1 MLFVDWNLS
10 ILYTGIRVIKGV
22 SLVRTDDYQR
32 RAEQGFAG
40 LPVAEPLKHDA
51 LRALKHWLDDDAL
64 APYRAQLHGLID
76 AERWSLLLDSFYR
89 VLPFGTGGR
98 RGPVGIGPN
107 RFNPWTL
114 ASSVQGHAAY
124 LRERHPGASLSVVI
138 ACDVRVFQDLRR
150 LYDPDLP
157 NPLLGLTSR
166 DFAREAA
173 GVYAAHGIAV
183 HMLPEDAETYLST
196 PELSYTIRALGA
208 SAGLNISASHNH
220 PDDNGGKFYNAQGA
234 QDVPPDDETMA
245 NKVAH
250 VTQTAGATQAPPLDF
265 AAVKASGLLSPLPP
279 RLHEAYV
286 ALNVA
291 QSLQPAARRARIVF
305 TPLHGT
311 ADNTAGTVL
320 RRAGFDVQTVAEQAT
335 PDGAFPAVPFRAP
348 NPEVPQAMA
357 MGMALADKLD
367 ADAVLA
373 CDPDADRIG
382 ACSRTPDGAYRFLT
396 GNEIAVLLTHY
407 KLHQLQRLGRLPAR
421 PLVIKT
427 EVTTELLRP
436 ITDHFGGTLIGDL
449 LVGIKYHAN
458 VLHHIEQRRRYGAV
472 TAALDD
478 FIIAA
483 EESHGILVTP
493 ELRDKDA
500 AGAALLLAEL
510 AAWQRQQGRLLLDYL
525 DDIYKRYGYVAN
537 LGTSMVMSGAEGA
550 GRIQHIQDTLR
561 RNPPA
566 EVGGWA
572 VTRAV
577 DHWDESGVHGA
588 LLCDTDR
595 AARNVLAYRLANGA
609 RVIIRPSGTEPK
621 NKIYLEV
628 PAPPLGIEAGDDALA
643 RSKADTDAMAQRLA
657 DDFTRQMLAAIG
669 VHLPDYALRI
679 SALVPLDKRL
689 DFVER
694 FVPGFE
700 ERVLACTQGQ
710 GEPEA
715 VSRWVDDQL
724 APYGKDARGLVSDA
738 VAAYLHG
745 ERRQLQ
751 ASVAASMRRQCLDAM
766 ETIFFGLQG
775 SGQ

>member
-1 MLFVDWNLS
+1 ME
-10 ILYTGIRVIKGV
+10 
-22 SLVRTDDYQR
+22 TDDMNDFQR
-32 RAEQGFAG
+32 RAERGFAG
-40 LPVAEPLKHDA
+40 LQVAESLKQNA
-51 LRALKHWLDDDAL
+51 MRALADWLTEDAL
-64 APYRAQLHGLID
+64 APYRAQLHWLID
-76 AERWSLLLDSFYR
+76 AERWSLLLDGFYR

-114 ASSVQGHAAY
+114 ASSVQGHVAY
-124 LRERHPGASLSVVI
+124 LRERHPGTPLSVVI
-138 ACDVRVFQDLRR
+138 AYDVRVFQDLRG
-150 LYDPDLP
+150 LYNPDLP
-157 NPLLGLTSR
+157 NPLLGMTSR
-166 DFAREAA
+166 DFARVAA

-183 HMLPEDAETYLST
+183 HTLPEDAETYIST

-245 NKVAH
+245 NKVADITR
-250 VTQTAGATQAPPLDF
+250 VEALDF
-265 AAVKASGLLSPLPP
+265 AAAKASGLLSPVPP
-279 RLHEAYV
+279 RVHEAYV

-291 QSLQPAARRARIVF
+291 QSLQPAARRAKIVF

-311 ADNTAGTVL
+311 ADSTVGTVL
-320 RRAGFDVQTVAEQAT
+320 RRAGFEVAVVDEQAT

-357 MGMALADKLD
+357 LGMALAEKVG

-382 ACSRTPDGAYRFLT
+382 VCSRTPDGAYRFLT
-396 GNEIAVLLTHY
+396 GNEIAVLVTHY
-407 KLHQLQRLGRLPAR
+407 KLEQLQRLGRLPAR

-436 ITDHFGGTLIGDL
+436 ITAHFGGTLVGDL
-449 LVGIKYHAN
+449 LVGLKYHAN
-458 VLHHIEQRRRYGAV
+458 VLHQIEQRQRYGAV
-472 TAALDD
+472 AASLDD
-478 FIIAA
+478 FIIAV

-493 ELRDKDA
+493 DMRDKDA

-510 AAWQRQQGRLLLDYL
+510 AAWQRQQERVLLDYL
-525 DDIYKRYGYVAN
+525 DDIYKRYGYFAN
-537 LGTSMVMSGAEGA
+537 LGASMVMSGAEGA
-550 GRIQHIQDTLR
+550 SRIQHIQDTLR
-561 RNPPA
+561 HSPPTEIA
-566 EVGGWA
+566 GWE

-577 DHWDESGVHGA
+577 DHWDETGVHGP
-588 LLCDTDR
+588 LLSETDR
-595 AARNVLAYRLANGA
+595 AARNVLAYQLANGA

-621 NKIYLEV
+621 NKLYLEV

-643 RSKADTDAMAQRLA
+643 RSKTATDALAQRLA
-657 DDFTRQMLAAIG
+657 DDFTRQMLATIG
-669 VHLPDYALRI
+669 VDLPDYALRI

-700 ERVLACTQGQ
+700 ERALACAQGQ
-710 GEPEA
+710 GTPEA
-715 VSRWVDDQL
+715 VSHWVDDQL
-724 APYGKDARGLVSDA
+724 ASYGKDARGLVGDA
-738 VAAYLHG
+738 VAAYLHAERQQVEG
-745 ERRQLQ
+745 MTSAEGLRRRQG
-751 ASVAASMRRQCLDAM
+751 LDAM
-766 ETIFFGLQG
+766 ETVFFGPQACPG
-775 SGQ
+775 PRSRSGEPHAT

>member
-1 MLFVDWNLS
+1 M
-10 ILYTGIRVIKGV
+10 
-22 SLVRTDDYQR
+22 DDYQR

-40 LPVAEPLKHDA
+40 LQVDQALKQNA

-64 APYRAQLHGLID
+64 APYRAQLNWLID
-76 AERWSLLLDSFYR
+76 TARWSLLLDSFYR

-98 RGPVGIGPN
+98 RGPVGVGPN

-124 LRERHPGASLSVVI
+124 LRERHPGAPLSVVI
-138 ACDVRVFQDLRR
+138 AYDVRVFQDLRR
-150 LYDPDLP
+150 LYNRDLP
-157 NPLLGLTSR
+157 NPLLGMTSR
-166 DFAREAA
+166 DFARVAA
-173 GVYAAHGIAV
+173 GVYAAHGITV

-196 PELSYTIRALGA
+196 PELSYAVRALGA

-245 NKVAH
+245 NKVADITR
-250 VTQTAGATQAPPLDF
+250 VEALEFTAA
-265 AAVKASGLLSPLPP
+265 KAGGLLSPLPP
-279 RLHEAYV
+279 RVHEAYV

-311 ADNTAGTVL
+311 ADSTVGTVL
-320 RRAGFDVQTVAEQAT
+320 RRAGFEVEMVAEQAT

-357 MGMALADKLD
+357 MGMALAEKLD
-367 ADAVLA
+367 ADAVIA

-382 ACSRTPDGAYRFLT
+382 ACSRTLDGAYRFLT
-396 GNEIAVLLTHY
+396 GNEIAVLVTHY
-407 KLHQLQRLGRLPAR
+407 KLEQLQRLGRLPAR

-458 VLHHIEQRRRYGAV
+458 VLHQIEQRRRYGTV

-510 AAWQRQQGRLLLDYL
+510 AAWQRQQGRVLLDYL

-561 RNPPA
+561 RNPPTQIA
-566 EVGGWA
+566 GWE

-577 DHWDESGVHGA
+577 DHWDESGAHGP
-588 LLCDTDR
+588 LLSETDR
-595 AARNVLAYRLANGA
+595 AARNVLAYRLANDA

-643 RSKADTDAMAQRLA
+643 RSKAVTDALAQQLA

-669 VHLPDYALRI
+669 VELPDYALRI

-700 ERVLACTQGQ
+700 ERALAYTQGQ
-710 GEPEA
+710 GAPEA
-715 VSRWVDDQL
+715 VSRWMDEQL
-724 APYGKDARGLVSDA
+724 APYGPDARGLVSDA

-745 ERRQLQ
+745 ERRQLE
-751 ASVAASMRRQCLDAM
+751 AVAGVEASMRRQGLDAM
-766 ETIFFGLQG
+766 ETIFFGPQACPGSQTG
-775 SGQ
+775 SGEPHAP

>member
-1 MLFVDWNLS
+1 M
-10 ILYTGIRVIKGV
+10 
-22 SLVRTDDYQR
+22 DDYQR

-40 LPVAEPLKHDA
+40 LQVDEAFKQNA
-51 LRALKHWLDDDAL
+51 LRALKHWLADDDL
-64 APYRAQLHGLID
+64 APYRAQLHGSID
-76 AERWSLLLDSFYR
+76 AERWSLLLDNFYR

-114 ASSVQGHAAY
+114 ASSVQGHVAY
-124 LRERHPGASLSVVI
+124 LRERHSGAPLSVVI
-138 ACDVRVFQDLRR
+138 AYDVRVFQDLRG

-157 NPLLGLTSR
+157 NPLLGMTSR
-166 DFAREAA
+166 DFARVAA

-196 PELSYTIRALGA
+196 PELSYAVRALGA

-250 VTQTAGATQAPPLDF
+250 ITRVEALDF
-265 AAVKASGLLSPLPP
+265 AAAKASGLLSPLPP
-279 RLHEAYV
+279 RVHEAYV

-311 ADNTAGTVL
+311 ADSTVGTVL
-320 RRAGFDVQTVAEQAT
+320 RQAGFEVETVAEQAT

-357 MGMALADKLD
+357 MGMALAEKLD

-382 ACSRTPDGAYRFLT
+382 ACSRTMDGAYRFLT
-396 GNEIAVLLTHY
+396 GNEIAVLVTHY
-407 KLHQLQRLGRLPAR
+407 KLEQLQRLGRLPAR

-436 ITDHFGGTLIGDL
+436 ITDRFGGTLIGDL

-458 VLHHIEQRRRYGAV
+458 VLHQIEQRRQYDAV
-472 TAALDD
+472 TATLDD

-510 AAWQRQQGRLLLDYL
+510 AAWQRQQGRVLLDYL
-525 DDIYKRYGYVAN
+525 DGIYKRYGYVAN

-561 RNPPA
+561 RNPPTEIA
-566 EVGGWA
+566 GWE
-572 VTRAV
+572 VTRAI
-577 DHWDESGVHGA
+577 DHWDESGVHGP
-588 LLCDTDR
+588 LLSDTDR
-595 AARNVLAYRLANGA
+595 AARNVLAYRLDNGA

-643 RSKADTDAMAQRLA
+643 RSKAVTDAVAQQLA

-669 VHLPDYALRI
+669 VDLPDYALRI

-689 DFVER
+689 DFVAR

-700 ERVLACTQGQ
+700 ERVRACTQGQ

-724 APYGKDARGLVSDA
+724 APYGKDARGLVGDA

-745 ERRQLQ
+745 ERRQLE
-751 ASVAASMRRQCLDAM
+751 AMTGVEASMRRQGLDAM
-766 ETIFFGLQG
+766 ETIFFGLQ
-775 SGQ
+775 SGAQ

>member
-1 MLFVDWNLS
+1 M
-10 ILYTGIRVIKGV
+10 
-22 SLVRTDDYQR
+22 DDFQR
-32 RAEQGFAG
+32 RAERGFAS
-40 LPVAEPLKHDA
+40 LQVAPSLKQNA
-51 LRALKHWLDDDAL
+51 LRALAYWLTEDAL
-64 APYRAQLHGLID
+64 APYRAQLHWLIG
-76 AERWSLLLDSFYR
+76 AGHWSLLLDSFYR

-114 ASSVQGHAAY
+114 GSSVQGHVAY
-124 LRERHPGASLSVVI
+124 LQGRHPGTPLSVVI
-138 ACDVRVFQDLRR
+138 AYDVRIFQDLRG
-150 LYDPDLP
+150 LYHPDLP
-157 NPLLGLTSR
+157 NPLLGTTSR
-166 DFAREAA
+166 DFARVAA
-173 GVYAAHGIAV
+173 GVYAAHGITV

-196 PELSYTIRALGA
+196 PELSYTIRALDA

-234 QDVPPDDETMA
+234 QDVPPDDEVMA
-245 NKVAH
+245 NKVADI
-250 VTQTAGATQAPPLDF
+250 TRIEALDF
-265 AAVKASGLLSPLPP
+265 TATKASGLLAPVPP
-279 RLHEAYV
+279 RVHGAYV

-291 QSLQPAARRARIVF
+291 QSLQPTARRARIVF

-311 ADNTAGTVL
+311 ADSTVGAVL
-320 RRAGFDVQTVAEQAT
+320 RQAGFEVERVDEQAT

-357 MGMALADKLD
+357 MGMARAATSS

-382 ACSRTPDGAYRFLT
+382 VCSRTSDGAYRFLT
-396 GNEIAVLLTHY
+396 GNEIAVLITHY
-407 KLHQLQRLGRLPAR
+407 KLEQLQRRGRLPAR

-436 ITDHFGGTLIGDL
+436 ITARFGGTLIGDL

-458 VLHHIEQRRRYGAV
+458 VLHQIEQRRRYGAV
-472 TAALDD
+472 NATLDD
-478 FIIAA
+478 FIVAV

-493 ELRDKDA
+493 EIRDKDA

-510 AAWQRQQGRLLLDYL
+510 AACQRQQGRVLLDYL
-525 DDIYKRYGYVAN
+525 DDVYRRYGYFAN
-537 LGTSMVMSGAEGA
+537 LGASMVMSGAEGA
-550 GRIQHIQDTLR
+550 SRIQHIQDTLR

-566 EVGGWA
+566 EIAGWE

-577 DHWDESGVHGA
+577 DHWDETGVHGP
-588 LLCDTDR
+588 LLSDTDR
-595 AARNVLAYRLANGA
+595 AARNVLAYQLANGA

-621 NKIYLEV
+621 NKLYLEV
-628 PAPPLGIEAGDDALA
+628 PAAPLGIEADANALAHSKTVTDAL
-643 RSKADTDAMAQRLA
+643 AQRLA
-657 DDFTRQMLAAIG
+657 DDFTRLMLTTIG
-669 VHLPDYALRI
+669 VELPNYALRI

-700 ERVLACTQGQ
+700 ERASACTQGQ
-710 GEPEA
+710 GTPET

-724 APYGKDARGLVSDA
+724 ASYGKDARGLVGDA
-738 VAAYLHG
+738 VTAYLHAEREQAQNTTG
-745 ERRQLQ
+745 TAALRRRQ
-751 ASVAASMRRQCLDAM
+751 RLDAM
-766 ETIFFGLQG
+766 EAIFFGPQTG
-775 SGQ
+775 PGPRPRRGEPHAN

>member
-1 MLFVDWNLS
+1 MNDLL
-10 ILYTGIRVIKGV
+10 
-22 SLVRTDDYQR
+22 R

-40 LPVAEPLKHDA
+40 LQVDQ
-51 LRALKHWLDDDAL
+51 ALKRNALEALKDWLDDDAL
-64 APYRAQLHGLID
+64 APYRAQLRRLID
-76 AERWSLLLDSFYR
+76 TERWSLLLDSFYR

-114 ASSVQGHAAY
+114 ASSVQGHVAY
-124 LRERHPGASLSVVI
+124 LRERHPGAPLSVVI
-138 ACDVRVFQDLRR
+138 AYDVRVFQDLRG

-157 NPLLGLTSR
+157 NPLLGMTSR
-166 DFAREAA
+166 DFARVAA

-196 PELSYTIRALGA
+196 PELSYTVRALGA

-250 VTQTAGATQAPPLDF
+250 ITRVEALEF
-265 AAVKASGLLSPLPP
+265 AAAKASGLLSPLPP
-279 RLHEAYV
+279 WVHEAYV

-311 ADNTAGTVL
+311 ADSTVGTVL
-320 RRAGFDVQTVAEQAT
+320 RRAGFEVETVAAQAT

-357 MGMALADKLD
+357 MGMALAEELD

-382 ACSRTPDGAYRFLT
+382 ACSRTPDGAYRFLS
-396 GNEIAVLLTHY
+396 GNEIAVLVTHY
-407 KLHQLQRLGRLPAR
+407 KLEQLQRLGRLPAR

-436 ITDHFGGTLIGDL
+436 ITDYFGGTLIGDL

-458 VLHHIEQRRRYGAV
+458 VLHQIEQRRRYDAV

-510 AAWQRQQGRLLLDYL
+510 AAWQRQQGRVLLDYL

-566 EVGGWA
+566 EIAGWE

-577 DHWDESGVHGA
+577 DHWNESDVHGP
-588 LLCDTDR
+588 LLSETAR
-595 AARNVLAYRLANGA
+595 AARNMLAYRLANDA

-628 PAPPLGIEAGDDALA
+628 PAPPVGIEAGDDALA
-643 RSKADTDAMAQRLA
+643 RSKAVTDAMAQQLA

-669 VHLPDYALRI
+669 VDLPDYALRI

-700 ERVLACTQGQ
+700 ARVFACTRGQ
-710 GEPEA
+710 GKPEA
-715 VSRWVDDQL
+715 VSQWVDEQL
-724 APYGKDARGLVSDA
+724 APYGPDARGLVGDA
-738 VAAYLHG
+738 VAAYLQG
-745 ERRQLQ
+745 ERRQLEAMTGVE
-751 ASVAASMRRQCLDAM
+751 ASIRRQGLDAM
-766 ETIFFGLQG
+766 ETIFFGPQASPGSQAG
-775 SGQ
+775 SGEPHAP